1 MRQCARR
8 CQNWAC
14 VGLPARVVVLWS
26 SSGANLGVRCPR
38 GEKVRER
45 RGDGGGVASPSAALS
60 TALGRI
66 KVRPGSQPASQP
78 TTTTATNVAA
88 AQCAVMNS
96 PWAFVFRRRVLP
108 FKRVEC
114 TFGAVP
120 MHLPKSARSSAR
132 PPASHTQYSG
142 REPLAFM
149 NARGICVFVR
159 REGTRPRGPNGCA
172 DPTPP
177 AI

>member
-1 MRQCARR
+1 MRQFARR

-14 VGLPARVVVLWS
+14 VGQSGGAVVVVWCEFGCALPAR
-26 SSGANLGVRCPR
+26 RK
-38 GEKVRER
+38 GERER
-45 RGDGGGVASPSAALS
+45 RGDGGGGVASPSAALS

-78 TTTTATNVAA
+78 TTTATNVAA

-120 MHLPKSARSSAR
+120 MHLPKSAR

-159 REGTRPRGPNGCA
+159 SERTRPRGPNGYA